1 MLFMLTQDLLF
12 SSDEI
17 LTLEKIEKS
26 ERSRLTLK
34 NGTVKY
40 LSQKEVDRI
49 LTPLFDSNKITVV
62 NDIIDKD
69 NWEE

>member
-17 LTLEKIEKS
+17 STLEKIEKS
-26 ERSRLTLK
+26 EMSRLTLK
-34 NGTVKY
+34 NGIVKY
-40 LSQKEVDRI
+40 LNQKEVNRI
-49 LTPLFDSNKITVV
+49 VTPLFNSNKITVV